1 MGSLMRSVVSRRTF
15 TLEMPS
21 SSIPIR
27 PRGRAIIA
35 LPMAA
40 DRGRRIAVIVL
51 IVLLLLP
58 LPATVLPGSPM
69 AIRIAGVPLLWWYAA
84 LVAPLTAVVAVLLSR
99 GLR

>member
-1 MGSLMRSVVSRRTF
+1 
-15 TLEMPS
+15 MPS

-51 IVLLLLP
+51 VLLLLSP
-58 LPATVLPGSPM
+58 LPATLLPGSPT
-69 AIRIAGVPLLWWYAA
+69 AIRVAGVPLLWWYAA

-99 GLR
+99 GFR